1 MRILDLYI
9 GRAVL
14 QNTLVVFAV
23 LLGLFTF
30 VTFVDELGDMG
41 TGNYGALQVMQFVV
55 LSIPMIVYDIFP
67 MAALLGCI
75 IGLSGMA
82 KDSELVVI
90 RGAGVSIARLV
101 GSVMKVG
108 ALLAI
113 AAILIG
119 EFVTPYTESRAQQ
132 VRVESMQGNVRQQFD
147 FGLWMRD
154 ESTYV
159 SIGEILPDL
168 SLLDVKIFEFDDE
181 TRLRS
186 LSFAKAGRYENQRWL
201 LRDLQRTQL
210 YDSSSESEVI
220 TAAYWSTVVSPEILQ
235 VFLIQPDQLS
245 ALQLVRYIAHL
256 RNNRQETENY
266 ELAFWRKILVPFTTA
281 VMLILAIPF
290 VFKQERSGALGRGLF
305 TGIMLGLG
313 FFVINEA
320 FSYFVLLYDIP
331 PAVGASVP
339 TIGAFIIGMVML
351 RRVR

>member
-55 LSIPMIVYDIFP
+55 LSIPMIVYSIFP

-75 IGLSGMA
+75 IGLSAMA

-90 RGAGVSIARLV
+90 RAAGVSVARLV

-154 ESTYV
+154 ENSYV

-168 SLLDVKIFEFDDE
+168 SLLDVKIFEFDAE
-181 TRLRS
+181 RRLRS
-186 LSFAKAGRYENQRWL
+186 LSFAKVGRFENERWL
-201 LRDLQRTQL
+201 LRDLQRTRL
-210 YDSSSESEVI
+210 YESKSESEVI
-220 TAAYWSTVVSPEILQ
+220 TAAYWTTVVSPDILQ
-235 VFLIQPDQLS
+235 VFLIQPEQLS

-256 RNNRQETENY
+256 RNNVQETENY
-266 ELAFWRKILVPFTTA
+266 ELAFWRKIMVPFTTA

-290 VFKQERSGALGRGLF
+290 VFRQARSGALGRGLF
-305 TGIMLGLG
+305 VGIMLGLG
-313 FFVINEA
+313 FFVVNEA

-339 TIGAFIIGMVML
+339 TIGVFILGMVML
-351 RRVR
+351 RRVQ